1 MKTMIRLALRAALA
15 LAAGGV
21 VARTAEPAAEQATG
35 RVLVL
40 TNERTIE
47 GNIERDGD
55 QYRVRRTVGEV
66 WVPRENVLRLCDSNL
81 EAYHFL
87 CSRANLQ
94 DPDEHLRLSKWCQL
108 HGLKKEAL
116 DEATAAVQMRPA
128 DAASRRLLQN
138 LQRSLASKQPV
149 PSAHPREEGDAAQAP
164 PLVDTESLSV
174 FVTRVQPILMNACAN
189 CHATGRGGN
198 FKLTRTFDAGL
209 GNRKAS
215 LQNLAAV
222 LAQVN
227 PEKPAGSTVLTSAVS
242 LHSPN
247 GDMPQPP
254 LKGRESAAFRTLEDW
269 VRTTVDMNPQLH
281 GRPAGA
287 PLPPATAVPS
297 PSPAPGTPKVDAAPG
312 HKVTEPPKAETKSAS
327 PSAFAATKQSTA
339 NVYTE
344 PVDPFDPVIFNRQMH
359 PQPKGGTD
367 K

>member
-1 MKTMIRLALRAALA
+1 MKTMIRLALCAALA
-15 LAAGGV
+15 LGAGGV

-87 CSRANLQ
+87 CS
-94 DPDEHLRLSKWCQL
+94 
-108 HGLKKEAL
+108 
-116 DEATAAVQMRPA
+116 
-128 DAASRRLLQN
+128 
-138 LQRSLASKQPV
+138 
-149 PSAHPREEGDAAQAP
+149 
-164 PLVDTESLSV
+164 
-174 FVTRVQPILMNACAN
+174 CAN

-198 FKLTRTFDAGL
+198 FKLTRTFDTGL

-222 LAQVN
+222 LVQVN
-227 PEKPAGSTVLTSAVS
+227 PEKPAGSMLLTSAVS

-269 VRTTVDMNPQLH
+269 VRTTIDMNPQLH
-281 GRPAGA
+281 GRPARA
-287 PLPPATAVPS
+287 PLPHATAVPS

-339 NVYTE
+339 NVYAE

-359 PQPKGGTD
+359 PQPKRESD